1 MKRKDAWQQLGTT
14 LNTTSA
20 QEALEDAGLTE
31 WNVRKE
37 DLQTVG
43 GVAVPD
49 RFAVVRDDPFL
60 GTPEALDVVGSIY
73 QVHQNEDWIEHL
85 NQLPG
90 DRFSAAGEVDGG
102 RRVFVTKEILPEE
115 GPRSLEM
122 HCALVWSHDGSMS
135 PSILLTPIWRPTG
148 TLLNVSL
155 PFKVSQLEA
164 LTSRSPQTFYDIS
177 EDLANTPMTQ
187 NEFDQAITKYGAPAK
202 ASEATRTRAQTKLD
216 KMSSLFTGETAWDG
230 LLALC
235 EWFDHHSPVR
245 GTDRARKAIFDQTFK
260 SGALDLMTGGLL

>member
-20 QEALEDAGLTE
+20 QEALEEAGLTE

-37 DLQTVG
+37 PIFLSCETE
-43 GVAVPD
+43 VPD
-49 RFAVVRDDPFL
+49 RYAVVRSNPFL
-60 GTPEALDVVGSIY
+60 GSPEALDVVGSIHT
-73 QVHQNEDWIEHL
+73 VKQNEEWTDLLE
-85 NQLPG
+85 QLPG
-90 DRFSAAGEVDGG
+90 DRYSAAGEIDGG
-102 RRVFVTKEILPEE
+102 RRVFALKYLTEDGHEGLEI
-115 GPRSLEM
+115 
-122 HCALVWSHDGSMS
+122 HTALVWSHDGSMA
-135 PSILLTPIWRPTG
+135 PSILLSPIWRPTG
-148 TLLNVSL
+148 TLVNVLSPYKFSQATEAAQSLSRFYEILVDLN
-155 PFKVSQLEA
+155 E
-164 LTSRSPQTFYDIS
+164 
-177 EDLANTPMTQ
+177 TPMTQ
-187 NEFDQAITKYGAPAK
+187 NEFDQAVTKYGAPAK
-202 ASEATRTRAQTKLD
+202 ASEATRTRAQAKLD